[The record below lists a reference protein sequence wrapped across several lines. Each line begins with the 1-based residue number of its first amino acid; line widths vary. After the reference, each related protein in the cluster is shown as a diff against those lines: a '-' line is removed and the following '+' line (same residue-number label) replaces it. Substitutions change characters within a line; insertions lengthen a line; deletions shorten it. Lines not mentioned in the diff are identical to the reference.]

1 MAEVSDWQC
10 GVRVQRRQ
18 SEGEES
24 GGDSWGDTKPL
35 QCLKLSAV
43 VQKTDCKGQE
53 ENGEE

>member
-10 GVRVQRRQ
+10 WVRVQRGQ